1 MGVSQDNWLDTAEKA
16 FNFAAHARYWLE
28 KGDIEEKRTI
38 AAAFGLNLTLDNRL
52 LRYDLLKP
60 FELIKD
66 AADTMKK
73 DAKKVRPQERTVIT
87 GQEYYFDSRNP
98 FWGG

>member
-1 MGVSQDNWLDTAEKA
+1 MGQSQANWLDTAEKA

-28 KGDIEEKRTI
+28 KGTLYEKRTI

-52 LRYDLLKP
+52 LRYDLLNP
-60 FELIKD
+60 FERIKE
-66 AADTMKK
+66 ASDTLKD
-73 DAKKVRPQERTVIT
+73 DAKKVRTQERTVIE
-87 GQEYYFDSRNP
+87 GQSYYFDSQNP